1 MIYQKI
7 INVMED
13 INPLGKIKREDIVP
27 KLLPILTK
35 YKIAI
40 RPAEVTDYKYMNQ
53 EASFIMKYELI
64 DTEDKELKSIII
76 QIPGGGFDQDGKGR
90 ATYMASTGAYRQ
102 ALQQIF
108 SIPIEE
114 ESQQNNV
121 DYNDQN
127 GFSPFDEFQ
136 DSKSK
141 ENINEEKSIEE
152 LTDEDIEAEFAKF

>member
-13 INPLGKIKREDIVP
+13 IIPLGKIKREDIVP

-90 ATYMASTGAYRQ
+90 ATYMADR
-102 ALQQIF
+102 
-108 SIPIEE
+108 
-114 ESQQNNV
+114 
-121 DYNDQN
+121 
-127 GFSPFDEFQ
+127 
-136 DSKSK
+136 KSVG
-141 ENINEEKSIEE
+141 
-152 LTDEDIEAEFAKF
+152 

>member
-1 MIYQKI
+1 
-7 INVMED
+7 
-13 INPLGKIKREDIVP
+13 
-27 KLLPILTK
+27 
-35 YKIAI
+35 
-40 RPAEVTDYKYMNQ
+40 
-53 EASFIMKYELI
+53 MKYELI

-121 DYNDQN
+121 DYNDLN